1 MRGQRASRGS
11 ISKDHVSIPER
22 LALEKWAVGGSNQK
36 STMRLPII
44 VPAFVFFGAGLLA
57 ARGEAL
63 TSEQTEFFENKIR
76 PVLAESCY
84 ECHNSIDKK
93 KGDLALDWS
102 EPLIDSGVIVPG
114 NPEESALIKAI
125 RHDGDFEPMPLK
137 SPKLAKLI
145 IKNFEDWVRM
155 GAPDPRVTKP
165 TKEELASQVDWDAVR
180 DKRSEWWSFQPVTR
194 KTPPEADAA
203 EWNQTEIDR
212 FIHAGLR
219 ENGLEPQSVA
229 DPGTLVRRL
238 HLILTGLPPK
248 PAEVEAF
255 MKNPSDEAYEDLVDR
270 LLSSKA
276 YGERWGRYWLDWFRY
291 AESYGSEGDP
301 NVPYAGRYRD
311 YVIRAL
317 NQDVPYDQLLREA
330 VAGDLLEKPRVN
342 DEEGLNESA
351 IGPAHFRMVP
361 HGFGVT
367 DAYDEQITFTDNAVD
382 VLTKATMGLTVSC
395 ARCHNHK
402 FDPISQKDYYKF
414 YGMVVSSR
422 PAIVN
427 VDSPELRDLH
437 REELLDLKGRI
448 RSALGSHWMKQVD
461 SALGRLWN
469 DKLDKIPDTDP
480 LAGWAKLRDS
490 NPEELVRELEAM
502 SKRYEEGMAHNE
514 QVKSKATFY
523 ADLREQAGYDRW
535 FRSGNGLGDKVSPA
549 GSFVVASEGAR
560 ALRGIYPAGVYS
572 HMLSDKHSATLS
584 SVFHRARGGRNSIRA
599 MGEGSIA
606 RFTLRS
612 YPLSHGGLHPT
623 PGLRPQVSW
632 INLNKYKYWNGEKG
646 YYHINTSSD
655 STFRNGGNER
665 SWFGVFEVYAGDE
678 AMRELGAP
686 MVALPGDLSSIRDR
700 KSLEGFYRRSLM
712 DALTGW
718 SNLKMND
725 SQALLLDSMVSRGF
739 LPSEVAGLPESLKI
753 LLEKYR
759 SLEAEIRNPARVPG
773 VMDGEPWDQ
782 PLLDRGDYKKEG
794 DPVERGFLEVFGG
807 RTYTKNGSGRL
818 ELAEDIVGKDNTLTT
833 RVIVNRLWHHIFG
846 RGLVASADNFGR
858 LGSEPSHPE
867 LLDSLALDFRENGW
881 SMKRMVRQM
890 VMSRVFR
897 SASRVPVANRGKD
910 DANLQLAYYTPRR
923 LDAEAVLD
931 TIRFVAANEAGQR
944 AVYTNQKRNGLN
956 RFLTAFNYPIP
967 TSTVGVRNVTNV
979 PAQALMLMNG
989 ETTKRAARQW
999 SDRVKGDPDLKSDRE
1014 RIQRFFMQAYARPAS
1029 EEEITAC
1036 LDYLSGKVSDK
1047 LPKLEREQAL
1057 LREKLAALR
1066 RGRQEEIAPVRSRLQ
1081 AEVDARNEAQK
1092 DLGEVQVDLKPFAR
1106 WDFEGDIKDSVGA
1119 MHGEIKGAARVID
1132 GSMFLRG
1139 GGVWTRPISKD
1150 LREFTLEVQVQLDNE
1165 NQTGGGAMSLQRSDG
1180 KVFDGI
1186 VYAEVSPR
1194 TWLTGSDKHSR
1205 TAPFGGGEDMEAD
1218 KRPVRLMMVYKADGT
1233 TIAYRDGK
1241 PYGKPINKGR
1251 VEYKKGKAQV
1261 VFGTRHGLSPGG
1273 PGRSLTG
1280 RIFEARLYDRALTP
1294 QEAAAASSGT
1304 LLEVVTEGL
1313 LAEAMAPARRKAVER
1328 FDGEI
1333 SLLEQRLATVGEEIE
1348 ITREA
1353 LNAGGDP
1360 YFKIA
1365 HAILN
1370 SKELIYVY

>member
-1 MRGQRASRGS
+1 
-11 ISKDHVSIPER
+11 
-22 LALEKWAVGGSNQK
+22 
-36 STMRLPII
+36 MRLPIT
-44 VPAFVFFGAGLLA
+44 VLVLLFQGALLSLVQA
-57 ARGEAL
+57 EEL
-63 TSEQTEFFENKIR
+63 TSEQAEFFEKKIR
-76 PVLAESCY
+76 PVLAETCY

-93 KGDLALDWS
+93 KGDLALDWR
-102 EPLIDSGVIVPG
+102 EPLTESGVIVPG
-114 NPEESALIKAI
+114 KPEESALIKAI
-125 RHDGDFEPMPLK
+125 RHEGDYDPMPSK
-137 SPKLAKLI
+137 GPKLAKLI

-180 DKRSEWWSFQPVTR
+180 DKRSEWWSFQPIV
-194 KTPPEADAA
+194 KVDPPQADDA
-203 EWNQTEIDR
+203 EWNKTEIDR

-219 ENGLEPQSVA
+219 ESGLEPQGVA
-229 DPGTLVRRL
+229 EPGTLVRRL

-248 PAEVEAF
+248 PEEVEAF
-255 MKNPSDEAYEDLVDR
+255 VKNPTEEAYQALVDR
-270 LLSSKA
+270 LLASGA

-311 YVIRAL
+311 YVIRSL
-317 NQDVPYDQLLREA
+317 NEDVPYNQLLREA
-330 VAGDLLEKPRVN
+330 VAGDLLETPRVN
-342 DEEGLNESA
+342 EEEGLNESA

-427 VDSPELRDLH
+427 VDSPKLRDLH
-437 REELLDLKGRI
+437 RKELLELKGQI
-448 RSALGSHWMKQVD
+448 RSSLVSYWMEQVD
-461 SALGRLWN
+461 SALEKLRG

-480 LAGWAKLRDS
+480 LAGWAKLRDRK
-490 NPEELVRELEAM
+490 PEELVRELEGM
-502 SKRYEEGMAHNE
+502 RQRHEEGMTHNA

-535 FRSGNGLGDKVSPA
+535 FKSGNGLGDSVSPA
-549 GSFVVASEGAR
+549 GSFVVAPEGGR
-560 ALRGIYPAGVYS
+560 ALKGIYPAGVYS

-584 SVFHRARGGRNSIRA
+584 SVFHLAKGGRNSIRA

-623 PGLRPQVSW
+623 PGLRPQMSW
-632 INLNKYKYWNGEKG
+632 VNLNKYKYWNGEKG
-646 YYHINTSSD
+646 YYQINTSSD
-655 STFRNGGNER
+655 STFRNGGNAR

-686 MVALPGDLSSIRDR
+686 IVALPGDLSSIRDV
-700 KSLEGFYRRSLM
+700 KSLEGFYRRSLVDGLNDWRDLKVN
-712 DALTGW
+712 DA
-718 SNLKMND
+718 
-725 SQALLLDSMVSRGF
+725 QALLLNSMVSRGF
-739 LPSEVAGLPESLKI
+739 LPSEVAGLPGKLKT
-753 LLEKYR
+753 LVERYR

-773 VMDGEPWDQ
+773 VMNGEPWDQ

-794 DPVERGFLEVFGG
+794 DAVERGFLEVFGG
-807 RTYTKNGSGRL
+807 RTYTKTGSGRR
-818 ELAEDIVGKDNTLTT
+818 ELAEDIVGKGNTLTT
-833 RVIVNRLWHHIFG
+833 RVIVNRLWHHVFG

-858 LGSEPSHPE
+858 LGSKPSHPG
-867 LLDSLALDFRENGW
+867 LLDHLAMDFRENGW
-881 SMKRMVRQM
+881 LMKRTVRQL
-890 VMSRVFR
+890 VMSRAFR
-897 SASRVPVANRGKD
+897 SASTVPAANRGKD

-989 ETTKRAARQW
+989 ETTKRAAQQW
-999 SDRVKGDPDLKSDRE
+999 SDRVKGDPSLKSDRE

-1029 EEEITAC
+1029 EEEVTAC

-1047 LPKLEREQAL
+1047 LPKLVKEQEDLKKKLVALQRGREQ
-1057 LREKLAALR
+1057 
-1066 RGRQEEIAPVRSRLQ
+1066 EIAPLQSRLQ
-1081 AEVDARNEAQK
+1081 AEVDARNAAQK
-1092 DLGEVQVDLKPFAR
+1092 EQGEVQIDLKPFAR
-1106 WDFEGDIKDSVGA
+1106 WDFEGDTKDSTGG
-1119 MHGEIKGAARVID
+1119 MHGESKGAAKVID

-1139 GGVWTRPISKD
+1139 GGVWTSPISKD
-1150 LREFTLEVQVQLDNE
+1150 LREFSLEVQVQLDNG

-1186 VYAEVSPR
+1186 VYAEVSSR
-1194 TWLTGSDKHSR
+1194 TWLTGSDKHAR
-1205 TAPFGGGEDMEAD
+1205 TASFGGSEDMEAD
-1218 KRPVRLMMVYKADGT
+1218 KRPVRMIMVYKADGT

-1251 VEYKKGKAQV
+1251 VDYQKGKAQV
-1261 VFGTRHGLSPGG
+1261 VFGSRHGLSPGG
-1273 PGRSLTG
+1273 RGRSLTG

-1304 LLEVVTEGL
+1304 LLEVVTESL
-1313 LAEAMAPARRKAVER
+1313 LAEAMAPEQKKAVER
-1328 FDGEI
+1328 LDGEI
-1333 SLLEQRLATVGEEIE
+1333 ALLEQQLAELDQEIE
-1348 ITREA
+1348 STREA
-1353 LNAGGDP
+1353 LNVGGDP

>member
-1 MRGQRASRGS
+1 MG
-11 ISKDHVSIPER
+11 
-22 LALEKWAVGGSNQK
+22 LALEKHPQAGSNYGQIM
-36 STMRLPII
+36 SLPIT
-44 VPAFVFFGAGLLA
+44 VLVFLLFGFVLLPVQA
-57 ARGEAL
+57 KEL
-63 TSEQTEFFENKIR
+63 TSEEVEFFEKKIR

-93 KGDLALDWS
+93 KGDLALDWR
-102 EPLIDSGVIVPG
+102 EPLVESGVIIPG
-114 NPEESALIKAI
+114 KPEESALIKAI
-125 RHDGDFEPMPLK
+125 RHEEDYEPMPDK

-145 IKNFEDWVRM
+145 IKNFEDWIRM
-155 GAPDPRVTKP
+155 GAPDPRGSKP
-165 TKEELASQVDWDAVR
+165 TKEELASQVDWEAVR
-180 DKRSEWWSFQPVTR
+180 DKRSEWWSFQPVIR
-194 KTPPEADAA
+194 KNPPQANAA
-203 EWNQTEIDR
+203 EWNKTEIDR
-212 FIHAGLR
+212 FIHAGLQD
-219 ENGLEPQSVA
+219 NGLEPQVIA

-255 MKNPSDEAYEDLVDR
+255 VKNPSEEAYEALVDR
-270 LLSSKA
+270 LLASGA

-317 NQDVPYDQLLREA
+317 NQDVPYNQLLREA

-342 DEEGLNESA
+342 EEEGLNESA

-427 VDSPELRDLH
+427 VDSPKLKDLH
-437 REELLDLKGRI
+437 RKELLALKGRI
-448 RSALGSHWMKQVD
+448 RASLASYWTEQVD
-461 SALGRLWN
+461 SALERLWG

-480 LAGWAKLRDS
+480 LAGWARLRDRK
-490 NPEELVRELEAM
+490 PEELAGELAAM
-502 SKRYEEGMAHNE
+502 RKRYEEGIAHNE

-523 ADLREQAGYDRW
+523 ADLREQAGYDQW
-535 FRSGNGLGDKVSPA
+535 FRSGNGLGATVSPS
-549 GSFVVASEGAR
+549 GSFVVAPEGGR
-560 ALRGIYPAGVYS
+560 ALKAIYPAGVYS

-584 SVFHRARGGRNSIRA
+584 SVFHLARGGRNSIRA

-623 PGLRPQVSW
+623 PGLRPQMSW
-632 INLNKYKYWNGEKG
+632 VNLNKYKYWNGEKG
-646 YYHINTSSD
+646 YYHVNTSSD
-655 STFRNGGNER
+655 STFRNGGNSR

-686 MVALPGDLSSIRDR
+686 MVALPGDLTSIKDR
-700 KSLEGFYRRSLM
+700 QSLEGFYRRSLV
-712 DALTGW
+712 DALSGW
-718 SNLKMND
+718 RDLNMND
-725 SQALLLDSMVSRGF
+725 AQALLLNSMVSRGF
-739 LPSEVAGLPESLKI
+739 LPSEVAGLPENLKSLV
-753 LLEKYR
+753 EQYR

-807 RTYTKNGSGRL
+807 RTYTKTGSGRR
-818 ELAEDIVGKDNTLTT
+818 ELAEDIVGKNNTLTT
-833 RVIVNRLWHHIFG
+833 RVIVNRLWHHVFG

-858 LGSEPSHPE
+858 LGSKPTHPG
-867 LLDSLALDFRENGW
+867 LLDYLASDFRENGW
-881 SMKRMVRQM
+881 SMKRTIRQL
-890 VMSRVFR
+890 VMSRAFR
-897 SASRVPVANRGKD
+897 SASMVPVANRGKD

-923 LDAEAVLD
+923 LDAEALLD

-989 ETTKRAARQW
+989 DTTRKAAQQW
-999 SDRVKGDPDLKSDRE
+999 SDRVKGDPGLKTDRE
-1014 RIQRFFMQAYARPAS
+1014 RIQSFFMQAYSRPAS
-1029 EEEITAC
+1029 EEEVAAC
-1036 LDYLSGKVSDK
+1036 LNYLSGKASDE
-1047 LPKLEREQAL
+1047 LPRLTKEQESVKKQLSL
-1057 LREKLAALR
+1057 LRENR
-1066 RGRQEEIAPVRSRLQ
+1066 EREIAPVRARLQ
-1081 AEVDARNEAQK
+1081 AGVDARNEAQK
-1092 DLGEVQVDLKPFAR
+1092 QKGEVKVDLKPLAR
-1106 WDFEGDIKDSVGA
+1106 WDFDGNGRDAVGG
-1119 MHGEIKGAARVID
+1119 MHGETKGAAKVLD
-1132 GSMFLRG
+1132 GALFLRG
-1139 GGVWTRPISKD
+1139 GGLWTKPVTKD
-1150 LREFTLEVQVQLDNE
+1150 LREFTLEVQVQLDNGS
-1165 NQTGGGAMSLQRSDG
+1165 QAGGGAMIIQRSDG
-1180 KVFDGI
+1180 KVFDGV
-1186 VYAEVSPR
+1186 VYAEVKPR
-1194 TWLTGSDKHSR
+1194 TWLTGSDRHER
-1205 TAPFGGGEDMEAD
+1205 TAPFGGPEDKESD
-1218 KRPVRLMMVYKADGT
+1218 KRPVRMVMVYKADGT

-1241 PYGKPINKGR
+1241 PYGKPIKRGR
-1251 VEYKKGKAQV
+1251 VEYKKGQAQV
-1261 VFGTRHGLSPGG
+1261 VFGVRHGLAPGG
-1273 PGRSLTG
+1273 GGRALTG
-1280 RIFEARLYDRALTP
+1280 RIFEARLYDRVLTP
-1294 QEAAAASSGT
+1294 EEVAAASSGM
-1304 LLEVVTEGL
+1304 LLEVVTEEA
-1313 LAEAMAPARRKAVER
+1313 LAKALDSRQKEALSEYDSK
-1328 FDGEI
+1328 I
-1333 SLLEQRLATVGEEIE
+1333 TTLEDRLMKIDRDIE
-1348 ITREA
+1348 IRREA
-1353 LNAGGDP
+1353 ENAGGDP

-1365 HAILN
+1365 HALLN

>member
-1 MRGQRASRGS
+1 
-11 ISKDHVSIPER
+11 
-22 LALEKWAVGGSNQK
+22 
-36 STMRLPII
+36 MRLPITVLVLLI
-44 VPAFVFFGAGLLA
+44 QGAVLSLVQA
-57 ARGEAL
+57 EEL
-63 TSEQTEFFENKIR
+63 TSEQAEFFEKKIR
-76 PVLAESCY
+76 PVLAETCY

-93 KGDLALDWS
+93 KGDLALDWR
-102 EPLIDSGVIVPG
+102 EPLTESGVIVPG
-114 NPEESALIKAI
+114 KPEESALIKAI
-125 RHDGDFEPMPLK
+125 RHEGDYDPMPSK
-137 SPKLAKLI
+137 GPKLAKLI

-180 DKRSEWWSFQPVTR
+180 DKRSEWWSFQPIGKVD
-194 KTPPEADAA
+194 PPQADDA
-203 EWNQTEIDR
+203 EWNKTEIDR

-219 ENGLEPQSVA
+219 ESGLEPQGVA
-229 DPGTLVRRL
+229 EPGTLVRRL

-248 PAEVEAF
+248 PEEVEAF
-255 MKNPSDEAYEDLVDR
+255 VKNPTEEAYQALVDR
-270 LLSSKA
+270 LLASGA

-311 YVIRAL
+311 YVIRSL
-317 NQDVPYDQLLREA
+317 NEDVPYNQLLREA
-330 VAGDLLEKPRVN
+330 VAGDLLETPRVN
-342 DEEGLNESA
+342 EEEGLNESA

-427 VDSPELRDLH
+427 VDSPKLRDLH
-437 REELLDLKGRI
+437 RKELLELKGQI
-448 RSALGSHWMKQVD
+448 RSSLVSYWMEQVD
-461 SALGRLWN
+461 SALEKLRG

-480 LAGWAKLRDS
+480 LAGWAKLRDRK
-490 NPEELVRELEAM
+490 PEELVRELEGM
-502 SKRYEEGMAHNE
+502 RKRHEEGMTHNA

-535 FRSGNGLGDKVSPA
+535 FKSGNGLGDSVSPA
-549 GSFVVASEGAR
+549 GSFVVAPEGGR
-560 ALRGIYPAGVYS
+560 ALKGIYPAGVYS

-584 SVFHRARGGRNSIRA
+584 SVFHLAKGGRNSIRA

-623 PGLRPQVSW
+623 PGLRPQMSW
-632 INLNKYKYWNGEKG
+632 VNLNKYKYWNGEKG
-646 YYHINTSSD
+646 YYQINTSSD
-655 STFRNGGNER
+655 STFRNGGNAR

-686 MVALPGDLSSIRDR
+686 IVALPGDLSSIRDV
-700 KSLEGFYRRSLM
+700 KSLEGFYRRSLVDGLNDWRDLKVN
-712 DALTGW
+712 DA
-718 SNLKMND
+718 
-725 SQALLLDSMVSRGF
+725 QALLLNSMVSRGF
-739 LPSEVAGLPESLKI
+739 LPSEVAGLPGKLKT
-753 LLEKYR
+753 LVERYR

-773 VMDGEPWDQ
+773 VMNGEPWDQ

-794 DPVERGFLEVFGG
+794 DAVERGFLEVFGG
-807 RTYTKNGSGRL
+807 RTYTKTGSGRR
-818 ELAEDIVGKDNTLTT
+818 ELAEDIVGKGNTLTT
-833 RVIVNRLWHHIFG
+833 RVIVNRLWHHVFG

-858 LGSEPSHPE
+858 LGSKPSHPG
-867 LLDSLALDFRENGW
+867 LLDHLAMDFRENGW
-881 SMKRMVRQM
+881 LMKRTVRQL
-890 VMSRVFR
+890 VMSRAFR
-897 SASRVPVANRGKD
+897 SASTVPAANRGKD

-989 ETTKRAARQW
+989 ETTKRAAQQW
-999 SDRVKGDPDLKSDRE
+999 SDRVKGDPSLKSDRE

-1029 EEEITAC
+1029 EEEVTAC

-1047 LPKLEREQAL
+1047 LPKLVKEQEDLKKKLVALQQGREQ
-1057 LREKLAALR
+1057 
-1066 RGRQEEIAPVRSRLQ
+1066 EIAPLQSRLQ
-1081 AEVDARNEAQK
+1081 AEVDARNAAQK
-1092 DLGEVQVDLKPFAR
+1092 EQGEVQIDLKPFAR
-1106 WDFEGDIKDSVGA
+1106 WDFEGDTKDSTGG
-1119 MHGEIKGAARVID
+1119 MHGESKGAAKVID

-1139 GGVWTRPISKD
+1139 GGVWTSPISKD
-1150 LREFTLEVQVQLDNE
+1150 LREFSLEVQVQLDNG

-1186 VYAEVSPR
+1186 VYAEVSSR
-1194 TWLTGSDKHSR
+1194 TWLTGSDKHAR
-1205 TAPFGGGEDMEAD
+1205 TASFGGSEDMEAD
-1218 KRPVRLMMVYKADGT
+1218 KRPVRMIMVYKADGT

-1251 VEYKKGKAQV
+1251 VHYQKGKAQV
-1261 VFGTRHGLSPGG
+1261 VFGSRHGLSPGG
-1273 PGRSLTG
+1273 RGRSLTG

-1304 LLEVVTEGL
+1304 LLEVVTESL
-1313 LAEAMAPARRKAVER
+1313 LAEAMAPEQKKAVER
-1328 FDGEI
+1328 LDGEI
-1333 SLLEQRLATVGEEIE
+1333 ALLEQQLTEVDQEIE
-1348 ITREA
+1348 STREA
-1353 LNAGGDP
+1353 LNVGGDP

>member
-1 MRGQRASRGS
+1 
-11 ISKDHVSIPER
+11 
-22 LALEKWAVGGSNQK
+22 
-36 STMRLPII
+36 MRLPITVLVLLI
-44 VPAFVFFGAGLLA
+44 QGAVLSLVQA
-57 ARGEAL
+57 EEL
-63 TSEQTEFFENKIR
+63 TSEQTEFFEKKIR
-76 PVLAESCY
+76 PVLAETCY

-93 KGDLALDWS
+93 KGDLALDWR
-102 EPLIDSGVIVPG
+102 EPLTESGVIVPG
-114 NPEESALIKAI
+114 KPEESALIKAI
-125 RHDGDFEPMPLK
+125 RHEGDYDPMPSK
-137 SPKLAKLI
+137 GPKLAKLI

-180 DKRSEWWSFQPVTR
+180 DKRSEWWSFQPIGKVD
-194 KTPPEADAA
+194 PPQADDA
-203 EWNQTEIDR
+203 EWNKTEIDR

-219 ENGLEPQSVA
+219 ESGLEPQGVA
-229 DPGTLVRRL
+229 EPGTLVRRL

-248 PAEVEAF
+248 PEEVEAF
-255 MKNPSDEAYEDLVDR
+255 VKNPTEEAYQALVDR
-270 LLSSKA
+270 LLASGA

-311 YVIRAL
+311 YVIRSL
-317 NQDVPYDQLLREA
+317 NEDVPYNQLLREA
-330 VAGDLLEKPRVN
+330 VAGDLLETPRVN
-342 DEEGLNESA
+342 EEEGLNESA

-427 VDSPELRDLH
+427 VDSPKLRDLH
-437 REELLDLKGRI
+437 RKELLELKGQI
-448 RSALGSHWMKQVD
+448 RSSLVSYWMEQVD
-461 SALGRLWN
+461 SALEKLRG

-480 LAGWAKLRDS
+480 LAGWAKLRDRK
-490 NPEELVRELEAM
+490 PEELVRELEGM
-502 SKRYEEGMAHNE
+502 RKRHEEGMTHNA

-535 FRSGNGLGDKVSPA
+535 FKSGNGLGDSVSPA
-549 GSFVVASEGAR
+549 GSFVVAPEGGR
-560 ALRGIYPAGVYS
+560 ALKGIYPAGVYS

-584 SVFHRARGGRNSIRA
+584 SVFHLAKGGRNSIRA

-623 PGLRPQVSW
+623 PGLRPQMSW
-632 INLNKYKYWNGEKG
+632 VNLNKYKYWNGEKG
-646 YYHINTSSD
+646 YYQINTSSD
-655 STFRNGGNER
+655 STFRNGGNAR

-686 MVALPGDLSSIRDR
+686 IVALPGDLSSIRDV
-700 KSLEGFYRRSLM
+700 KSLEGFYRRSLVDGLNDWRDLKVN
-712 DALTGW
+712 DA
-718 SNLKMND
+718 
-725 SQALLLDSMVSRGF
+725 QALLLNSMVSRGF
-739 LPSEVAGLPESLKI
+739 LPSEVAGLPGKLKT
-753 LLEKYR
+753 LVERYR

-773 VMDGEPWDQ
+773 VMNGEPWDQ

-794 DPVERGFLEVFGG
+794 DAVERGFLEVFGG
-807 RTYTKNGSGRL
+807 RTYTKTGSGRR
-818 ELAEDIVGKDNTLTT
+818 ELAEDIVGKGNTLTT
-833 RVIVNRLWHHIFG
+833 RVIVNRLWHHVFG

-858 LGSEPSHPE
+858 LGSKPSHPG
-867 LLDSLALDFRENGW
+867 LLDHLAMDFRENGW
-881 SMKRMVRQM
+881 LMKRTVRQL
-890 VMSRVFR
+890 VMSRAFR
-897 SASRVPVANRGKD
+897 SASTVPAANRGKD

-989 ETTKRAARQW
+989 ETTKRAAQQW
-999 SDRVKGDPDLKSDRE
+999 SDRVKGDPSLKSDRE

-1029 EEEITAC
+1029 EEEVTAC

-1047 LPKLEREQAL
+1047 LPKLVKEQEDLKKKLVALQRGREQ
-1057 LREKLAALR
+1057 
-1066 RGRQEEIAPVRSRLQ
+1066 EIAPLQSRLQ
-1081 AEVDARNEAQK
+1081 ADVDARNAAQK
-1092 DLGEVQVDLKPFAR
+1092 EQGEVQIDLKPFAR
-1106 WDFEGDIKDSVGA
+1106 WDFEGDTKDSTGG
-1119 MHGEIKGAARVID
+1119 MHGESKGAAKVID

-1139 GGVWTRPISKD
+1139 GGVWTSPISKD
-1150 LREFTLEVQVQLDNE
+1150 LREFSLEVQVQLDNG

-1186 VYAEVSPR
+1186 VYAEVSSR
-1194 TWLTGSDKHSR
+1194 TWLTGSDKHARS
-1205 TAPFGGGEDMEAD
+1205 ASFGGSEDMEAD
-1218 KRPVRLMMVYKADGT
+1218 KRPVRMIMVYKADGT

-1251 VEYKKGKAQV
+1251 VHYQKGKAQV
-1261 VFGTRHGLSPGG
+1261 VFGSRHGLSPGG
-1273 PGRSLTG
+1273 RGRSLTG

-1304 LLEVVTEGL
+1304 LLEVVTESL
-1313 LAEAMAPARRKAVER
+1313 LAEAMAPEQKKAVER
-1328 FDGEI
+1328 LDGEI
-1333 SLLEQRLATVGEEIE
+1333 VLLEQQLAEVDQEIE
-1348 ITREA
+1348 STREA
-1353 LNAGGDP
+1353 LNVGGDP

>member
-1 MRGQRASRGS
+1 
-11 ISKDHVSIPER
+11 
-22 LALEKWAVGGSNQK
+22 
-36 STMRLPII
+36 MRLPITVLVLLI
-44 VPAFVFFGAGLLA
+44 HGALISLLHA
-57 ARGEAL
+57 EKL
-63 TSEQTEFFENKIR
+63 TSEQTEFFEKKIR
-76 PVLAESCY
+76 PVLAETCY

-93 KGDLALDWS
+93 KGDLALDWR
-102 EPLIDSGVIVPG
+102 EPLTESGVIVPG
-114 NPEESALIKAI
+114 KPEESALIKAI
-125 RHDGDFEPMPLK
+125 RHEGDYDPMPSK
-137 SPKLAKLI
+137 GPKLAKLI

-155 GAPDPRVTKP
+155 GAPDPRIKKP

-180 DKRSEWWSFQPVTR
+180 DKRAEWWSFQPII
-194 KTPPEADAA
+194 KEDPPKANSA
-203 EWNQTEIDR
+203 EWNKTEIDR
-212 FIHAGLR
+212 FIHAGLQKS
-219 ENGLEPQSVA
+219 GLEAQEVA
-229 DPGTLVRRL
+229 EPGTLARRL

-248 PAEVEAF
+248 PEEVEAF
-255 MKNPSDEAYEDLVDR
+255 VKNPSEDAYEALVDR

-301 NVPYAGRYRD
+301 NIPYAGRYRD
-311 YVIRAL
+311 YVIRSL
-317 NQDVPYDQLLREA
+317 NEDVPYNQMLREA

-342 DEEGLNESA
+342 EEEGLNESA

-427 VDSPELRDLH
+427 VDSPKLKDLH
-437 REELLDLKGRI
+437 RKELLALKEQI
-448 RSALGSHWMKQVD
+448 RSSLFSHWMEQVD
-461 SALGRLWN
+461 FALERLRS

-480 LAGWAKLRDS
+480 LAGWAQLRERK
-490 NPEELVRELEAM
+490 PEDMVRELEAM
-502 SKRYEEGMAHNE
+502 RKRHEEARAHNE
-514 QVKSKATFY
+514 QVKSRATFY
-523 ADLREQAGYDRW
+523 ADLTEQAGYDRW
-535 FRSGNGLGDKVSPA
+535 FKSGNGLGDSVSPA
-549 GSFVVASEGAR
+549 GSFVVAAEGER
-560 ALRGIYPAGVYS
+560 ALKGIYPAGVYS

-584 SVFHRARGGRNSIRA
+584 SVFHLAKGGRNSIRA
-599 MGEGSIA
+599 MGDGAIA

-623 PGLRPQVSW
+623 PGLRPQMSW
-632 INLNKYKYWNGEKG
+632 VNLNKYRYWNGEKG
-646 YYHINTSSD
+646 YYQINTSSD
-655 STFRNGGNER
+655 STFRNGGNAR

-686 MVALPGDLSSIRDR
+686 MVSLPGDLSSIRDR
-700 KSLEGFYRRSLM
+700 HSLELFYRRSLV
-712 DALTGW
+712 DGLNGW
-718 SNLKMND
+718 RDLKMTD
-725 SQALLLDSMVSRGF
+725 AQALLLNSMMSRGF
-739 LPSEVAGLPESLKI
+739 FPSRVAELPVKLKN
-753 LLEKYR
+753 LVEKYR
-759 SLEAEIRNPARVPG
+759 GLEAEIRNPARVPG
-773 VMDGEPWDQ
+773 VMNGEPWDQ

-794 DPVERGFLEVFGG
+794 DAVERGFLEVFGG
-807 RTYTKNGSGRL
+807 RTYTKTGSGRR

-833 RVIVNRLWHHIFG
+833 RVIVNRLWHHVFG

-858 LGSEPSHPE
+858 LGSEPSHPG
-867 LLDSLALDFRENGW
+867 LLDYLAVDFRENGW
-881 SMKRMVRQM
+881 LMKRTVRKL
-890 VMSRVFR
+890 VMSRTFR
-897 SASRVPVANRGKD
+897 SASAVPEANQGKD
-910 DANLQLAYYTPRR
+910 DANIQLAYYTPRR

-989 ETTKRAARQW
+989 ETTKRAAQQW
-999 SDRVKGDPDLKSDRE
+999 SDRVKGDPSLKSDRE
-1014 RIQRFFMQAYARPAS
+1014 RIQRFFLQAYARPAS
-1029 EEEITAC
+1029 EEEITVC
-1036 LDYLSGKVSDK
+1036 LEYLSGKVSDK
-1047 LPKLEREQAL
+1047 LPKFVKEQENLKDKLVTLRRAREQ
-1057 LREKLAALR
+1057 
-1066 RGRQEEIAPVRSRLQ
+1066 EIAPVRTRLQ
-1081 AEVDARNEAQK
+1081 AEVDARNAAQQEK
-1092 DLGEVQVDLKPFAR
+1092 GEVQIDLKPFAR
-1106 WDFEGDIKDSVGA
+1106 WDFEGDTKDSIGD
-1119 MHGEIKGAARVID
+1119 MHGESKGAAKVID

-1150 LREFTLEVQVQLDNE
+1150 LREFSLEVQLQLDNWK
-1165 NQTGGGAMSLQRSDG
+1165 QAGGGAMSLQRSDG

-1186 VYAEVSPR
+1186 VYAEVAPR
-1194 TWLTGSDKHSR
+1194 TWLTGSDKHAR
-1205 TAPFGGGEDMEAD
+1205 TVPFGGGEDMEAD
-1218 KRPVRLMMVYKADGT
+1218 KRPVRIIMVYKADGT

-1241 PYGKPINKGR
+1241 PYGKAINRGR
-1251 VEYKKGKAQV
+1251 VEYKKGEAQI
-1261 VFGTRHGLSPGG
+1261 VFGSRHGLSPGG
-1273 PGRSLTG
+1273 RGRSLTG

-1304 LLEVVTEGL
+1304 LLEVVTDGL
-1313 LAEAMAPARRKAVER
+1313 LAKAMDPSLKKSVEVL
-1328 FDGEI
+1328 DEEI
-1333 SLLEQRLATVGEEIE
+1333 ALLEERLAQVEQEIE
-1348 ITREA
+1348 STREA